1 MSKCDTGCSPQCP
14 ICYPNWA
21 KDEAAKKRAEED
33 GKRQCVDWWRFYQKE
48 AEAIVA
54 VNDPAARNRKI
65 NAAYAKL
72 WIEDRRF
79 QWAGLA
85 AFASKQVGCGL
96 LNAAG
101 MIRKANREREMYQ
114 EWDKIASLAERL
126 SPFASPRVSMPNQV
140 VGASGYKVFTMLAK
154 ANTALFLE
162 IWPLH
167 MFFKRFGFERFE
179 ECLDDRQKLRG
190 SVLWPSGDIE
200 LFAVPKKAILDGF
213 AAIHRNDRKRGVE
226 LLAEHEQYHILQPV
240 LYDDIAFAT
249 LMRANQLAWVLNM
262 PTGSVQELQLT
273 LANRCT
279 VTGGDADKVS
289 FSKDPLAN
297 LADPVQRMKFVMRAA
312 NQFDELLKHRGPDVE
327 NSLYIISNGGR

>member
-1 MSKCDTGCSPQCP
+1 M
-14 ICYPNWA
+14 
-21 KDEAAKKRAEED
+21 D
-33 GKRQCVDWWRFYQKE
+33 GWRFYQQK

-54 VNDPAARNRKI
+54 VNDPVARNRRI
-65 NAAYAKL
+65 NAAYARL
-72 WIEDRRF
+72 WIEDHRF

-179 ECLDDRQKLRG
+179 ACLKERRKLRE
-190 SVLWPSGDIE
+190 SIYWPDARSD
-200 LFAVPKKAILDGF
+200 LFAKKEDEIRLGF
-213 AAIHRNDRKRGVE
+213 AAIENLDIAAGVKH
-226 LLAEHEQYHILQPV
+226 LAEHEQLHMLQPI
-240 LYDDIAFAT
+240 LYDDVAFAT
-249 LMRANQLAWVLNM
+249 MMRANHVAWVLNM
-262 PTGSVQELQLT
+262 PSGSVQELQLT

-289 FSKDPLAN
+289 FSKHPLAN
-297 LADPVQRMKFVMRAA
+297 LADPVQRMEFVVRAA
-312 NQFDELLKHRGPDVE
+312 NQFEELLKHRGPDVE
-327 NSLYIISNGGR
+327 NSLHIIGNGGR